1 MEVAAAGTLMP
12 GRLRR
17 MEVAAAGRRQC
28 AGGARVQGTTLG
40 PAQANRELPIDCQSA
55 VGRGPSGC

>member
-17 MEVAAAGRRQC
+17 MEAAATQC